1 MMYFSPRDALHHA
14 RALTAIALLIASVP
28 SCRTADA
35 EPAPSGA
42 ARPLAS
48 PSNVLDGTLEDRDPC
63 PEFSTAALQAA
74 LRDPAVVVLDAR
86 PIEEYGVSHIPGARS
101 VPGKPN
107 MAASAYTADTS
118 AVVKMVPDRTR
129 RLVLYCN
136 GLYCGRSK
144 RLAAELRANGYSDV
158 RRYQLGI
165 PAWRALG
172 GVTQVEKSAL
182 LSLLSRDGTAV
193 LIDAREPTARPRLAN
208 AKSITL
214 RDAANAK
221 DDGRLP
227 MNDHNTRILVVGD
240 TGAQA
245 RAVAEAIVHDAFHN
259 VAFFDGSIGDV
270 PELVTRDP

>member
-1 MMYFSPRDALHHA
+1 MTYFRSRLAPR
-14 RALTAIALLIASVP
+14 RTALTAAAVIVALLPAGNV
-28 SCRTADA
+28 AQA
-35 EPAPSGA
+35 EPSAT
-42 ARPLAS
+42 RPPAS
-48 PSNVLDGTLEDRDPC
+48 PANIVDGTLGDRDAS
-63 PEFSTAALQAA
+63 PELSTAEMQAA

-86 PIEEYGVSHIPGARS
+86 PQAEYAVSHLPGARS
-101 VPGKPN
+101 VPGKAN
-107 MAASAYTADTS
+107 TAASAYTADVS
-118 AVVKMVPDRTR
+118 AVIRWVPDRTR

-144 RLAAELRANGYSDV
+144 RFAAELRTNGYADV

-182 LSLLSRDGTAV
+182 LTLLARDGTAV
-193 LIDAREPTARPRLAN
+193 LIDARDGTARPRLAN
-208 AKSITL
+208 AKSIAL
-214 RDAANAK
+214 ADAAKAK

-227 MNDHNTRILVVGD
+227 MNDHNTRIFVVGD

-259 VAFFDGSIGDV
+259 VSFFDGGVSDV
-270 PELVTRDP
+270 PELVARDP

>member
-1 MMYFSPRDALHHA
+1 MTYLPSRLAHDGVALI
-14 RALTAIALLIASVP
+14 AIAFIWALNPGGNA
-28 SCRTADA
+28 ADA
-35 EPAPSGA
+35 EPSAT
-42 ARPLAS
+42 RPPAS
-48 PSNVLDGTLEDRDPC
+48 STNILDGTLGDRDPS
-63 PEFSTAALQAA
+63 PELTTAEMQTA

-86 PIEEYGVSHIPGARS
+86 PQAEYAVSHLPGARS

-107 MAASAYTADTS
+107 MAASAYTADVS
-118 AVVKMVPDRTR
+118 AVIKMVPDRAR

-144 RLAAELRANGYSDV
+144 RFGAELRTQGYTDV

-182 LSLLSRDGTAV
+182 LPLLSRDGTAV
-193 LIDAREPTARPRLAN
+193 LIDAREGTARPRLAN
-208 AKSITL
+208 AKPITL
-214 RDAANAK
+214 ADAAKAK

-227 MNDHNTRILVVGD
+227 MDDHNTRIFVVGD
-240 TGAQA
+240 TGTQA

-259 VAFFDGSIGDV
+259 VSFFDGGVSDV
-270 PELVTRDP
+270 AELVSRDP